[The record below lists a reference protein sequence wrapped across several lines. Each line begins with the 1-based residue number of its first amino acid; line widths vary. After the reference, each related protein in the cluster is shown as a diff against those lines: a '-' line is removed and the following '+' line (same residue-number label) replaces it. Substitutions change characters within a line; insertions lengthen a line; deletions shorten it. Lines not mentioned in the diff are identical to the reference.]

1 MARVKRGVT
10 SHAKHKK
17 VLKAVKGYW
26 GRRKNTIRVAKQAM
40 EKAMQYA
47 YRDRKAKKRDF
58 RSLWIQR
65 INAGVRAEGLTYS
78 KFINGLNKS
87 GIKLDRK
94 VLAEIAYDNPEAF
107 KTIVKKA
114 QSALN

>member
-17 VLKAVKGYW
+17 ILKTVKGQW
-26 GRRKNTIRVAKQAM
+26 GRRKNTIRVARQAM

-47 YRDRKAKKRDF
+47 YRDRRAKKREF

-78 KFINGLNKS
+78 KFINGLNKA